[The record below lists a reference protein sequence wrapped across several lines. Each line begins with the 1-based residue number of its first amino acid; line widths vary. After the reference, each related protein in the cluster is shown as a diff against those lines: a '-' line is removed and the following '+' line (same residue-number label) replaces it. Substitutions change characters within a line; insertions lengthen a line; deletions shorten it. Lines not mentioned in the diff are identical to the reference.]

1 MDERKHSFFE
11 LFKKAVKGEEQDYT
25 KGNINEA
32 LILLAIPMILEM
44 LMESLFAIVDVFY
57 VSRVSN
63 NAVATVGLTESV
75 LMLVESIAIGI
86 TVGTTALIARRIGEK
101 NSSKA
106 SESAVQSIILGVFV
120 SLITG
125 AACFY
130 YAEDILRLMGGDEL
144 LIQEGKEYTRIILS
158 LNVIL
163 MLLFVFNGIFRAA
176 GNPAIAMRTLW
187 LSNGLN
193 IILDPIFIFG
203 LGPITGMG
211 VTGAAVATCIG
222 RGVGVCYQIYSLVGG
237 QSIIKITKEI
247 FKPNW
252 EIMKNLISISAG
264 GAGQF
269 LISTASWIFLVRIL
283 ASFGSSV
290 LAGYTI
296 GIRIIIFCILPS
308 WGLANATA
316 TLVGQNLGA
325 GEPNRA
331 EKTVWKAGRFNMYYL
346 VSLAIIFFISA
357 EWVIGLFSSEK
368 EVIDA
373 ASLCLKVLCLG
384 YVFFA
389 YQMIVMQSFN
399 GAGDTR
405 TPTILTFIFMWLI
418 QIPLAYLLALY
429 FSFGPIGVYS
439 AICVSGMLMTLVAIY
454 LFRKGVWKEKVV

>member
-1 MDERKHSFFE
+1 MNERKYNFFE
-11 LFKKAVKGEEQDYT
+11 LFKKAVRGEEQDYT

-32 LILLAIPMILEM
+32 LILIAIPMILEM
-44 LMESLFAIVDVFY
+44 LMESLFMIVDVFY

-75 LMLVESIAIGI
+75 LMLIESIAIGI
-86 TVGTTALIARRIGEK
+86 TVGSTALIARRIGEK
-101 NSSKA
+101 NTTKA
-106 SESAVQSIILGVFV
+106 SKSAVQSIILGVFV
-120 SLITG
+120 SIVTG
-125 AACFY
+125 ILCFY
-130 YAEDILRLMGGDEL
+130 FAEDILRLMGGDEA

-158 LNVIL
+158 LNIVL
-163 MLLFVFNGIFRAA
+163 MMLFVFNGIFRAA

-222 RGVGVCYQIYSLVGG
+222 RGVGVCYQIYSLAGG
-237 QSIIKITKEI
+237 KSVIKITKDI

-252 EIMKNLISISAG
+252 EILKNLIVISMG

-283 ASFGSSV
+283 ATFGSTI

-325 GEPNRA
+325 GEPERA
-331 EKTVWKAGRFNMYYL
+331 ERTVWKAGRFNMYYL
-346 VSLAIIFFISA
+346 VCLAIIFFLSA
-357 EWVIGLFSSEK
+357 EWVTGIFSQEQ

-373 ASLCLKVLCLG
+373 ASVCLKVLCLG
-384 YVFFA
+384 YIFFA
-389 YQMIVMQSFN
+389 YEMIIMQSFN
-399 GAGDTR
+399 GAGDTT
-405 TPTILTFIFMWLI
+405 TPTILTFIFMWLV
-418 QIPLAYLLALY
+418 QIPMAYLLALN
-429 FSFGPIGVYS
+429 FDFGPLGVYA
-439 AICVSGMLMTLVAIY
+439 AICISGMLMTLVAIY
-454 LFRKGVWKEKVV
+454 LFKKGAWKTKVV